1 MTGRKKRISM
11 KKIPVTIPYFTDEES
26 EATKEVLASGW
37 VAQGPKGAE
46 FEKVIAEHEGV
57 REGVATTS
65 CTSALHL
72 AMAAL
77 GMKQGMD
84 VFVPAFTF
92 VATAN
97 AVVETGAVPVMT
109 DILQETFNIDTEA
122 LRKKIESDYEEK
134 DGRLFNKENGNELWG
149 IVPVH
154 EFGLCCDIKAVN
166 ELAKKY
172 RLKVVEDAAC
182 ALGAKVG
189 DIHQGAFG
197 NPSCISFHPRK
208 SITTGEGGM
217 VLTDDEQLAVRMR
230 ELRSHG
236 NSISAAARHQGKGFL
251 LPEYNEAGYNYR
263 MTDIQAAVGLAQA
276 KKLDYII
283 EEKRKRAKRYD
294 RLLSE
299 KVPELTVPVE
309 PAGYYHTYQ
318 SYVCMLDYKKTGC
331 GDVAA
336 GGRFRNQMLQVLEER
351 GIATRQGT
359 HAVHTLGYYRNRFG
373 YQPEDYPNAYACDQ
387 LSITLP
393 LYVQM
398 EDEDQDRVV
407 EEIRTVL
414 DELTGGSYADH

>member
-1 MTGRKKRISM
+1 M
-11 KKIPVTIPYFTDEES
+11 KKIPVTIPYFTEEES
-26 EATKEVLASGW
+26 EAASEVLASGW
-37 VAQGPKGAE
+37 VAQGPKGVE

-57 REGVATTS
+57 KEGVATTS

-72 AMAAL
+72 AMEAM

-97 AVVETGAVPVMT
+97 AVVETGAVPVMI
-109 DILQETFNIDTEA
+109 DIRRETFNIDVSAVEQ
-122 LRKKIESDYEEK
+122 KIRCDYEEK
-134 DGRLFNKENGNELWG
+134 DGRLLNKENGNELWG

-154 EFGLCCDIKAVN
+154 EFGLCCEIKAVN
-166 ELAKKY
+166 TIAKKY
-172 RLKVVEDAAC
+172 GLNVVEDAAC
-182 ALGAKVG
+182 ALGAKIGAV
-189 DIHQGAFG
+189 HQGAFG

-217 VLTDDEQLAVRMR
+217 ILIDDEDLAVRMR

-236 NSISAAARHQGKGFL
+236 NSVSAAARHQGKGFL

-263 MTDIQAAVGLAQA
+263 MTDIQAAIGLAQA

-294 RLLSE
+294 ELLAQ
-299 KVPELTVPVE
+299 KVPEFIVPVE
-309 PAGYYHTYQ
+309 PEGYFHTYQ
-318 SYVCMLDYKKTGC
+318 SYVCMLDAKKLGC
-331 GDVAA
+331 EDTAS
-336 GGRFRNQMLQVLEER
+336 GGKLRNELLQILEER

-359 HAVHTLGYYRNRFG
+359 HAVHTLGYYRKRFG
-373 YQPEDYPNAYACDQ
+373 YEPEDYPNAYACDQ

-398 EDEDQDRVV
+398 EEEDQIRVV

-414 DELTGGSYADH
+414 DEIGGSYADDTK